1 MIGISVFIAAVAA
14 VVNNTGR
21 NIKVIIMTGISVF
34 VTMIQVVIRKIEFQ
48 LILFHV
54 LKHVNLYVS

>member
-1 MIGISVFIAAVAA
+1 M
-14 VVNNTGR
+14 NNTGR

-34 VTMIQVVIRKIEFQ
+34 VTMKQVVIRKIEFE